1 MQEGVRKPLSEMISE
16 TRKIEAES
24 GIGLACQ
31 KCGCRDTRVITT
43 WHSSDG
49 SETKRTRVCR
59 HCGQHLTSREVF
71 F

>member
-1 MQEGVRKPLSEMISE
+1 MDEPQRRPLTEMANE

-24 GIGLACQ
+24 GIGLACP
-31 KCGCRDTRVITT
+31 KCGCRDTRVSTT

-49 SETKRTRVCR
+49 METKRSRICR
-59 HCGQHLTSREVF
+59 NCGQHLTSREVF